1 MGLRE
6 MRGEDLETATLL
18 RCAALDAGKWKVTEG
33 GYEVKR
39 GFKNEITAVCMLMG
53 KLLQKCLVGRIGE
66 P

>member
-18 RCAALDAGKWKVTEG
+18 RCAALEAGKWKVTEG

-39 GFKNEITAVCMLMG
+39 GFKNEIRAVCMLMG
-53 KLLQKCLVGRIGE
+53 ML
-66 P
+66 